1 MSDGIRMSREQLEN
15 ELSALREVGWT
26 PDRVRAGSLHVDE
39 VSGAYQ
45 FDEATDGEQTYADLA
60 KDAGIPL

>member
-15 ELSALREVGWT
+15 ELAALREVGWT
-26 PDRVRAGSLHVDE
+26 PDKVKAGSLHIDE

-45 FDEATDGEQTYADLA
+45 FDEANDGEQTYADLA